1 MKAFYCAGTH
11 WDREWYEP
19 FQEYRRWLVELVD
32 ELIDLMGEGPDYACF
47 HLDGQTVVLEDYL
60 EIRPERREALVKL
73 LKERRLLAG
82 PWYNLPDEWLISG
95 ESFVRNLMRGIR
107 ICRSMGFPHLD
118 FGYTPD
124 QFGHVAAL
132 PMIMRGFGLSAGIC
146 WRGTQDETYPM
157 HFAWVGPDGKKLAYH
172 KLTDKGSYA
181 PFQFAVRDNLRADG
195 YTDEAYAKHFDTYF
209 TDESARTVAPLL
221 LMLDAIDHTR
231 PDHEMPKIYEKLKE
245 RRPDIEFCWTSL
257 EEYGRELAAH
267 IDELPERRGEL
278 REPARDH
285 QRVGQY
291 LIVHVI
297 SSRYD
302 LKQRNDHSQALL
314 EKCVEP
320 MLVYEMMAGGAPVAG
335 FLGKAWQYLL
345 RNHPHDSICGCS
357 QDQIHRD
364 MHYRFDQ
371 CDLIADGCVRRSMA
385 RIAGAAAGPEDWRR
399 ITGTSSGPDN
409 WRRIAVHNPLPKPRR
424 GVFDL
429 CLFFPADH
437 VEKSGKAYIDGL
449 ATSERY
455 NKFHLVLPDGT
466 HAPYQHVRV
475 ERKQETPQR
484 LDALGRHTFGFGDLY
499 HVAVELELPAAGY
512 TALRVEP
519 CDAATRS
526 FGSLLTGPLSAANGL
541 IAFELKPNGTG
552 RLTNLADGRNFD
564 GLFSYEDAGECGDG
578 WTRGQPLNDIVYRGL
593 GAAVMTAIDEDGPLR
608 TVFRVERTLILPREL
623 DQKTGYRSTDRVSVK
638 VTDFITVAKHSP
650 VLQVRTVVE
659 NCAKDHRL
667 RVLFPT
673 HVQTDTSFAD
683 TPFAVVERQI
693 AIPAE
698 TAEWQE
704 RINPEKAFTSLCGVQ
719 DASGGFAV
727 LAPTGLHEYAV
738 LDTPE
743 RSLALTLFRSFRKTV
758 ARSAESDGQLQEELV
773 INYGLHPFASE
784 CDVVSALELVSE
796 LQTEVRSHE
805 LREDSPASRSF
816 MRVNAKGAVVTAL
829 KPAEEGQG
837 AVIRFWNPTGRDS
850 QAEFQLEQPVVEARL
865 CNLNEEV
872 LESLAVTPEG
882 GVTVLVPAGGLA
894 TVRFTW

>member
-19 FQEYRRWLVELVD
+19 FQEYRRWLVELID
-32 ELIDLMGEGPDYACF
+32 ELIDLMAQDPDYACF

-60 EIRPERREALVKL
+60 EIRPERREQLVKL

-95 ESFVRNLMRGIR
+95 ESFVRNLMRGVR
-107 ICRSMGFPHLD
+107 ICRNMGFPHLD
-118 FGYTPD
+118 FAYTPD
-124 QFGHVAAL
+124 QFGHIAAL

-146 WRGTQDETYPM
+146 WRGTQDETHPM
-157 HFAWVGPDGKKLAYH
+157 HFAWVGPDRGKLAYH

-181 PFQFAVRDNLRADG
+181 PFEFAVRDHLRAEG
-195 YTDEAYAKHFDTYF
+195 YTDESYAKRFDTYF
-209 TDESARTVAPLL
+209 EEESARTIAPLL

-231 PDHEMPKIYEKLKE
+231 PDHEMPAIFQKLKE
-245 RRPDIEFCWTSL
+245 RRPDIEFCWTAL
-257 EEYGRELAAH
+257 EEYGRELARHLDA
-267 IDELPERRGEL
+267 LPERHGEL

-302 LKQRNDHSQALL
+302 LKQRNDRSQALL
-314 EKCVEP
+314 EKWVEP
-320 MLVYEMMAGGAPVAG
+320 MLVYEMMAGGAPVPG
-335 FLGKAWQYLL
+335 FLDKAWQYLL

-385 RIAGAAAGPEDWRR
+385 RIAGAAAGSEDWRR
-399 ITGTSSGPDN
+399 ITGTSSGPED
-409 WRRIAVHNPLPKPRR
+409 WRRIAVHNPLPRPRK

-437 VEKSGKAYIDGL
+437 AEKPGKSYIDGL
-449 ATSERY
+449 ASSERY

-499 HVAVELELPAAGY
+499 HVAVELDLPSAGY
-512 TALRVEP
+512 TTLRVEP
-519 CDAATRS
+519 CDAATRT
-526 FGSLLTGPLSAANGL
+526 FCSLMTGPLSAANGL
-541 IAFELKPNGTG
+541 IAFELKPDGSG
-552 RLTNLADGRNFD
+552 RLINLADGRVFD
-564 GLFSYEDAGECGDG
+564 NLFHYEDAGDCGDG
-578 WTRGQPLNDIVYRGL
+578 WTRGQPLHDIVYRGP
-593 GAAVMTAIDEDGPLR
+593 GATVMTAIDEDGPLR
-608 TVFRVERTLILPREL
+608 TVFRVERTLELPREL
-623 DQKTGYRSTDRVSVK
+623 DQKSGYRSADRVAVN
-638 VTDFITVAKHSP
+638 VTDFITVARHSP
-650 VLQVRTVVE
+650 VLQVRTVVN

-673 HVQTDTSFAD
+673 HAQTGKSFAD
-683 TPFAVVERQI
+683 TPFAMVEREI
-693 AIPAE
+693 GIPVE

-704 RINPEKAFTSLCGVQ
+704 RINPEKAFTSVCGVQ
-719 DASGGFAV
+719 DVSGGLAV
-727 LAPTGLHEYAV
+727 LCPEGLHEYAV

-743 RSLALTLFRSFRKTV
+743 RALALTLFRSFRKTV
-758 ARSAESDGQLQEELV
+758 ARSEESDGQLQGLLSF
-773 INYGLHPFASE
+773 NYCLSPFVCEFNAI
-784 CDVVSALELVSE
+784 SALGLVAE
-796 LQTEVRSHE
+796 LQTTVRSHE
-805 LREDSPASRSF
+805 VREDSPATHSF
-816 MRVNAKGAVVTAL
+816 VRVDPGDAVVTAL
-829 KPAEEGQG
+829 KPAEDGPG
-837 AVIRFWNPTGRDS
+837 AVIRFWNPGGKATVA
-850 QAEFQLEQPVVEARL
+850 QFQLDRPMVKACA
-865 CNLNEEV
+865 CNLNEEP
-872 LESLAVTPEG
+872 LDPLAMTQEG
-882 GVTVLVPAGGLA
+882 AVAISVSAGGLA
-894 TVRFTW
+894 TVRFIW

>member
-19 FQEYRRWLVELVD
+19 FQEYRRWLVELID
-32 ELIDLMGEGPDYACF
+32 ELMELMAEGPDYACF

-60 EIRPERREALVKL
+60 EIRPERREQLVSL

-107 ICRSMGFPHLD
+107 ICRELGFPHLD
-118 FGYTPD
+118 FAYTPD

-157 HFAWVGPDGKKLAYH
+157 HFAWVGPDGGKLAYH

-181 PFQFAVRDNLRADG
+181 PFEFAVRDHLHADNFSEES
-195 YTDEAYAKHFDTYF
+195 YDKYLDAYLAE
-209 TDESARTVAPLL
+209 ESARTVAPLL

-231 PDHEMPKIYEKLKE
+231 PDHDMPAIFQKLKE
-245 RRPDIEFCWTSL
+245 RRPDVEFCWASL
-257 EEYGRELAAH
+257 EDYGRELARH
-267 IDELPERRGEL
+267 LDQLPERHGEL

-314 EKCVEP
+314 EKWVEP
-320 MLVYEMMAGGAPVAG
+320 MLVYETMAGGKPVGG
-335 FLGKAWQYLL
+335 FLDKAWQYLL

-357 QDQIHRD
+357 QDQVHRD
-364 MHYRFDQ
+364 MRYRFDQ
-371 CDLIADGCVRRSMA
+371 CDLIADGCIRRSMA
-385 RIAGAAAGPEDWRR
+385 HIAGAAASAEEWRRLTNTVSGPED
-399 ITGTSSGPDN
+399 
-409 WRRIAVHNPLPKPRR
+409 WRRIAVHNPLPRPRK
-424 GVFDL
+424 GVYDL

-437 VEKSGKAYIDGL
+437 GEKSGKWYIDGL

-475 ERKQETPQR
+475 ERKQETGQR
-484 LDALGRHTFGFGDLY
+484 LNAIGRHSFGFGDLY

-512 TALRVEP
+512 TTLRVEP
-519 CDAATRS
+519 CDAATRT
-526 FGSLLTGPLSAANGL
+526 FGSLLTGPLSASNGL
-541 IAFELKPNGTG
+541 ITFELKTDGTG
-552 RLTNLADGRNFD
+552 RLTNLADGRTFD

-578 WTRGQPLNDIVYRGL
+578 WTRGQPLNDIVYRGP
-593 GAAVMTAIDEDGPLR
+593 GAAVMTAIEEDGPLR
-608 TVFRVERTLILPREL
+608 TVFRVERTLELPREL
-623 DQKTGYRSTDRVSVK
+623 DQKTGYRSADRVSVK

-650 VLQVRTVVE
+650 VLQVRTVVD

-673 HVQTDTSFAD
+673 HVQTDKSFAD
-683 TPFAVVERQI
+683 APFAMVEREI
-693 AIPAE
+693 AVPAE
-698 TAEWQE
+698 TAAWQE
-704 RINPEKAFTSLCGVQ
+704 RVNPEKAFTSVCGVQ
-719 DASGGFAV
+719 DGLGGIAV
-727 LAPTGLHEYAV
+727 LAPEGLHEYAV
-738 LDTPE
+738 LDTPD
-743 RSLALTLFRSFRKTV
+743 RSLALTLFRAFRKTV
-758 ARSAESDGQLQEELV
+758 ARPEETDGQLQGTLV

-784 CDVVSALELVSE
+784 FRAASALGLISE
-796 LQTEVRSHE
+796 LQAPVRSHE
-805 LREDSPASRSF
+805 VREDSPDIKSF
-816 MRVNAKGAVVTAL
+816 IRIDAGDAVVTAL
-829 KPAEEGQG
+829 KPAENGQG
-837 AVIRFWNPTGRDS
+837 AVLRFWNPGGKAT
-850 QAEFQLEQPVVEARL
+850 EARFMLDRPVTSASL
-865 CNLNEEV
+865 CYLNEEV
-872 LESLAVTPEG
+872 VGPLAVRADG
-882 GVTVLVPAGGLA
+882 GVEVTVSAGGLA
-894 TVRFTW
+894 TVRFEW